1 MSTDREDREDGEGR
15 AGLERRN
22 FLRGLGLATGTAAVA
37 AAPVALSTPAEAN
50 ETPEEQ
56 AAKRYQETDH
66 VRRFYALNRL

>member
-1 MSTDREDREDGEGR
+1 MSTNRDDGKGGEGC
-15 AGLERRN
+15 ASLERRD

-37 AAPVALSTPAEAN
+37 AAPVVLSTPAEAN

>member
-1 MSTDREDREDGEGR
+1 MSTNRDDRKSEGR
-15 AGLERRN
+15 ANLERRN
-22 FLRGLGLATGTAAVA
+22 FLRGLGLATGTAV
-37 AAPVALSTPAEAN
+37 AAPVLSTSAEAN